1 MEIKIICFTSVTSI
15 PRTLS
20 AQSRHVKHLHKLV
33 LGKSSQKGKFVIYK
47 MAIRCSIGMFLANKI
62 SWYSKGMYYM
72 NNEDI
77 PLTAFEKHN
86 DV

>member
-1 MEIKIICFTSVTSI
+1 
-15 PRTLS
+15 
-20 AQSRHVKHLHKLV
+20 
-33 LGKSSQKGKFVIYK
+33 
-47 MAIRCSIGMFLANKI
+47 MFLANKI